1 MFEAV
6 AVDADAPGFV
16 VLRPAGVTRARDALG
31 CRFSPRGG
39 GGGVVCR
46 SLCDAIGVE
55 VWCSSSTDALGDGQ
69 GARDVQL
76 GRRCRG
82 AGRARL
88 QGSGWDHRSM
98 NLGILVRWV
107 GGGG

>member
-39 GGGVVCR
+39 GGVLCVVLFAMPLVWRYGVR
-46 SLCDAIGVE
+46 
-55 VWCSSSTDALGDGQ
+55 
-69 GARDVQL
+69 
-76 GRRCRG
+76 
-82 AGRARL
+82 RAR
-88 QGSGWDHRSM
+88 M
-98 NLGILVRWV
+98 RWV
-107 GGGG
+107 MARVQGMSNWDADAVGLGGRVSRARGGIIVA